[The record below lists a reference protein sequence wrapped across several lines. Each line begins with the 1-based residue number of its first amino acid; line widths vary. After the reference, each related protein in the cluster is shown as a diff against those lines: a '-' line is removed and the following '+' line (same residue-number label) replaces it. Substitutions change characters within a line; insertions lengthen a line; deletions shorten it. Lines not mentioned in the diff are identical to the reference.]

1 MTSAQASDRIVF
13 RDVSKFY
20 GEVLGVN
27 KVNLEVTPGL
37 TGLVGPNGS
46 GKSTL
51 MHLMTGLLRPSRG
64 EISVLGVSPGCPEQ
78 LFHLVG
84 YCTQYDNFPN
94 GSTGLSFLRFALA
107 LHGYSNRE
115 ADERAWAA
123 LGRVGLSDAAN
134 RRIAGY
140 SKGMRQRVKLAHAHC
155 HDPRVLVLD
164 EPLNGLDP
172 MGRAEMIDLF
182 TDLAKEGRHIIVSS
196 HILHEVDVISDGVI
210 MIHGGAIVAE
220 GGIREVRGEITSHPI
235 QVLIRCDQPHAVASR
250 IFELEHVVEARM
262 IERDGLLVR
271 TRDAADFFTQFNRIV
286 IDTGVVVETVVPA
299 DESVHAVYDYLIGEG
314 QGGGSA

>member
-1 MTSAQASDRIVF
+1 MSSDRIVF
-13 RDVSKFY
+13 RGVSKFY

-27 KVNLEVTPGL
+27 RVNLEVAPGL

-64 EISVLGVSPGCPEQ
+64 SISVLGIPPDQPEE
-78 LFHLVG
+78 LFRLVG
-84 YCTQYDNFPN
+84 YCTQYDSFPN
-94 GSTGLSFLRFALA
+94 GSTGIGFLRQTLA
-107 LHGYSNRE
+107 LHGLAKAA
-115 ADERAWAA
+115 ADEKGWAA
-123 LGRVGLSDAAN
+123 IERVGLTDAAE

-140 SKGMRQRVKLAHAHC
+140 SKGMRQRIKLAHAHC

-182 TDLAKEGRHIIVSS
+182 TEFAREGRHVVVSS
-196 HILHEVDVISDGVI
+196 HILHEVDLISDGVI

-220 GGIREVRGEITSHPI
+220 GEIRAVRGEITSHPI
-235 QVLIRCDQPHAVASR
+235 QVLIRCDRPHAVASK
-250 IFELEHVVEARM
+250 IFELDHVVEAR
-262 IERDGLLVR
+262 ILDDKSLLVR
-271 TRDAADFFTQFNRIV
+271 TRNSDDFFSELNRIV
-286 IDTGVVVETVVPA
+286 LETDVVVETVAPA
-299 DESVHAVYDYLIGEG
+299 DESVHAVYDYLIGETA
-314 QGGGSA
+314 GGGTS

>member
-1 MTSAQASDRIVF
+1 MSSDRIVF
-13 RDVSKFY
+13 SDVSKFY

-27 KVNLEVTPGL
+27 RVNLEVPPGL

-64 EISVLGVSPGCPEQ
+64 EISVLGIAPDRPEE
-78 LFHLVG
+78 LFRIVG
-84 YCTQYDNFPN
+84 YCTQYDSFPN
-94 GSTGLSFLRFALA
+94 GATGISFLSHALA
-107 LHGYSNRE
+107 LHGYSKAE
-115 ADERAWAA
+115 IDERAWAA
-123 LGRVGLSDAAN
+123 IERVGLTDAAR

-140 SKGMRQRVKLAHAHC
+140 SKGMRQRIKLAHAHC
-155 HDPRVLVLD
+155 HDPQVLVLD

-182 TDLAKEGRHIIVSS
+182 SGLAREGRHVVVSS
-196 HILHEVDVISDGVI
+196 HILHEVDLISDGVI

-220 GGIREVRGEITSHPI
+220 GEIRAVRGEITSHPI
-235 QVLIRCDQPHAVASR
+235 QVLIRCDKPNQVASEVFR
-250 IFELEHVVEARM
+250 LEHVVEAR
-262 IERDGLLVR
+262 ILEDEGLLVR
-271 TRDAADFFTQFNRIV
+271 TRDADAFFAELNRIV
-286 IDTGVVVETVVPA
+286 LSGDVVVETVAPA

-314 QGGGSA
+314 TGGGSV

>member
-1 MTSAQASDRIVF
+1 MTSERIVF
-13 RDVSKFY
+13 REVSKFY

-27 KVNLEVTPGL
+27 RVNLEIAPGL

-51 MHLMTGLLRPSRG
+51 MHLMTGLLRPTRG
-64 EISVLGVSPGCPEQ
+64 DVSVLGLPPDRPED
-78 LFHLVG
+78 LFRLVG

-94 GSTGLSFLRFALA
+94 GSTGIGFLRHALA
-107 LHGYSNRE
+107 LHGLSSE
-115 ADERAWAA
+115 EIDERAWNA
-123 LGRVGLSDAAN
+123 LTRVGLTEAAN
-134 RRIAGY
+134 RKIAGY
-140 SKGMRQRVKLAHAHC
+140 SKGMRQRIKLAHAHC

-182 TDLAKEGRHIIVSS
+182 TEFAAEGRHVIVSS

-220 GGIREVRGEITSHPI
+220 GGIREVRGEITAHPI
-235 QVLIRCDQPHAVASR
+235 QLLIRSDKPHVVASR
-250 IFELEHVVEARM
+250 VVELEHVVEVR
-262 IERDGLLVR
+262 IVEDEGLLVR
-271 TRDAADFFTQFNRIV
+271 TKDASAFFTEFNRIV
-286 IDTGVVVETVVPA
+286 IDDEVVVETIAPA
-299 DESVHAVYDYLIGEG
+299 DESVHAVYDYLIGEAP
-314 QGGGSA
+314 GGGSA